1 MDTPDVSSR
10 ALPSRQLTALIGL
23 TVAVVALVFAFGST
37 WYGNWYALFRVIHVS
52 VVVFWVG
59 GGILL
64 TVLGLKAET
73 SDDPNEVVTLAR
85 WAAWTGERLFA
96 PAGGIVLLAGIAM
109 MINTNW
115 GWGKFWVVVGL
126 IGYAVTFF
134 TGVAILSPQA
144 KRITELSETKGAT
157 APETLAAIQRILVI
171 ARLDVAVLLIV
182 VADMVTK
189 PFS

>member
-1 MDTPDVSSR
+1 MESPAVSPRS
-10 ALPSRQLTALIGL
+10 LPSRQLTAAIGL
-23 TVAVVALVFAFGST
+23 TVAVVALVFALQST
-37 WYGNWYALFRVIHVS
+37 WYGDWYAIFRVLHVS
-52 VVVFWVG
+52 VAVFWVG

-64 TVLGLKAET
+64 TVLGLKAEM
-73 SDDPNEVVTLAR
+73 SDDPIEIALLAR

-96 PAGGIVLLAGIAM
+96 PAGGVVLVMGIAM

-126 IGYAVTFF
+126 IGYALTMAIG
-134 TGVAILSPQA
+134 TGVLSPQA
-144 KRITELSETKGAT
+144 KRIAELSETKGT
-157 APETLAAIQRILVI
+157 TDPETQAAIRRILVI
-171 ARLDVAVLLIV
+171 ARFDVAILLLV